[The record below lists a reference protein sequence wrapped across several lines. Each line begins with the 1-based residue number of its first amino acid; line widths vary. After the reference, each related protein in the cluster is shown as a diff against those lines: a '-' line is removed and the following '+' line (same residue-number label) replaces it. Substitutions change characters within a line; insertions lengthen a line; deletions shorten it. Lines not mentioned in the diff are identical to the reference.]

1 MKLIDTR
8 ILVLFMIASGLSACF
23 TNTTIPEQITS
34 LNVDCNAK
42 ELQISDEVIE
52 LNGEHS
58 WTAKCKGKTY
68 TCSYL
73 AESGMACYELNE

>member
-1 MKLIDTR
+1 MKIFR
-8 ILVLFMIASGLSACF
+8 KKQLVLLIMTFGLSACL
-23 TNTTIPEQITS
+23 TDTTIPEQITS
-34 LNVDCNAK
+34 LNVDCK
-42 ELQISDEVIE
+42 TEEVQISEEKIE

-73 AESGMACYELNE
+73 AESDMACFELNE